1 MRIHLFL
8 TPNGNIVSFSASL
21 LTKLLIPS
29 ETASVLCLGPATS
42 NPHLSA
48 LSFLSQELLFLD
60 CFSICDGIK
69 SYILTYTSSGGICCS
84 ALLLQ
89 YHEICHPDLFFWSVT
104 PLSLLPLRRNSCKH
118 FPYFCF
124 LPAFLSLFLDVM
136 ARRRWIFALAFGS
149 IRRGINSTGQVRAY
163 SCCYNVLS
171 ALQHYRS
178 VSVKVM

>member
-48 LSFLSQELLFLD
+48 LSFPSQELLFLD

-69 SYILTYTSSGGICCS
+69 SYIWTYTSSGGICCS

-124 LPAFLSLFLDVM
+124 LPGFSFTVLGCHGQQKMNICISLWFCQE
-136 ARRRWIFALAFGS
+136 RNQQYWI
-149 IRRGINSTGQVRAY
+149 T
-163 SCCYNVLS
+163 
-171 ALQHYRS
+171 
-178 VSVKVM
+178 